1 MLTIRAACPNS
12 KIIAMQIFVNFDE
25 DLTIELFFE

>member
-12 KIIAMQIFVNFDE
+12 KIIAMQNFVNFE